1 MIYLLTQDKCPKCD
15 QLKLFLEKGLNGKYD
30 AFIEIVHRQ
39 QNPELFQSLV
49 EKHKVLQTPCLISK
63 ETGDILRNPDLNQTP
78 AFLQAHTEGK
88 V

>member
-15 QLKLFLEKGLNGKYD
+15 QLKLFLEKGLKGKYD

-39 QNPELFQSLV
+39 QNTELFQSLV

-63 ETGDILRNPDLNQTP
+63 ATGEILRNPDLTQTP
-78 AFLQAHTEGK
+78 AFLQRNIEEK